1 MEECSF
7 LFFRCIITYLK
18 IFIKIAQHDYII
30 IIISQ
35 ICTYKKHLYLM
46 KNRGIVFAFVVF
58 SFIALQVNAQ
68 SEAPKGWH
76 LLDYSVDS
84 FYGISLTKAYEFLAE
99 KKKISKT
106 VIVAVLDSGVD
117 TAHEDLKNI
126 LWRNP
131 KEIPG
136 NGIDDDGNGY
146 IDDVFGWNF
155 LGGKDGRN
163 ITKAPDEKSRIYHH
177 LKAKFAIPD
186 LDTFSLKAKEL
197 EEYHLWKKTADQLNF
212 TSEEQMELVFVEVTA
227 KAIKRHDKVL
237 RQEMGS
243 EEYTCEKLESF
254 QPTSKSGKEAKYGYL
269 TCMKMIGIDTDEN
282 NTSTIADLD
291 EYIEGKKAA
300 FDSKEAPQNDF
311 RAEIVKDNY
320 YDFSD
325 KYYGNN
331 NVMGSLNAAK
341 HGTHV
346 CGLIGAQRNNGIGMD
361 GVADNVQIM
370 MLRIVPDG
378 DEYDKD
384 IALAIRYA
392 VDNGAKVINMSF
404 GKSFSPEKRWVDSA
418 VRYAELKDVLIIHA
432 SGNESANVDEKENF
446 PNSNLKEWNTL
457 ATNFITVGASSDP
470 KISGS
475 LSAEF
480 SNYGKEN
487 VDVFA
492 PGVRIYSTLPG
503 KSQYGNLKG
512 TSMST
517 PIVTGLVALI
527 RSYYPDL
534 TGKQVKKII
543 EESAF
548 KPNSM
553 APNIKPGSKEERVPF
568 SILSKTGGIIN
579 AYAAVFSADTTA
591 ILQPKSLPIH
601 NISAKPKST
610 N

>member
-1 MEECSF
+1 MIHRGNVLAFVALSF
-7 LFFRCIITYLK
+7 
-18 IFIKIAQHDYII
+18 
-30 IIISQ
+30 
-35 ICTYKKHLYLM
+35 
-46 KNRGIVFAFVVF
+46 IVF
-58 SFIALQVNAQ
+58 QGNAQ
-68 SEAPKGWH
+68 SEVPKGWH
-76 LLDYSVDS
+76 LLDYSQDS
-84 FYGISLTKAYEFLAE
+84 FYGISLNKAYEFLKE
-99 KKKISKT
+99 KKRISKP

-117 TAHEDLKNI
+117 TTQEDLKNI

-163 ITKAPDEKSRIYHH
+163 MTKAPDEKSRIYHH
-177 LKAKFAIPD
+177 SKTKFAVPD
-186 LDTFSLKAKEL
+186 LDTTQFLTAEMD
-197 EEYHLWKKTADQLNF
+197 EYHLWKKTADQLNF

-237 RQEMGS
+237 RQEMGC
-243 EEYTCEKLESF
+243 EEYTCEKLETF
-254 QPTSKSGKEAKYGYL
+254 QPTSKLGRDAKYGYL
-269 TCMKMIGIDTDEN
+269 TCMKMIGIDPDEN

-300 FDSKEAPQNDF
+300 FDSKDAPQNDF
-311 RAEIVKDNY
+311 RADIVKDNY
-320 YDFSD
+320 YDISD

-331 NVMGSLNAAK
+331 DVMVSLNSAK

-346 CGLIGAQRNNGIGMD
+346 CGLIGAQRNNGLGMD

-418 VRYAELKDVLIIHA
+418 VRYAELKDVLLIHA
-432 SGNESANVDEKENF
+432 SGNESANVDEKENY
-446 PNSNLKEWNTL
+446 PNPTLKEWNTL

-475 LSAEF
+475 LTADF
-480 SNYGKEN
+480 SNYGKVN

-517 PIVTGLVALI
+517 PIVTGLVALL

-534 TGKQVKKII
+534 NATQVKKII
-543 EESAF
+543 EECAY
-548 KPNSM
+548 KPDTL
-553 APNIKPGSKEERVPF
+553 APNMKPGTKDETISFKL
-568 SILSKTGGIIN
+568 LSKSGGIIN
-579 AYAAVFSADTTA
+579 AYSSVVSADTTLP
-591 ILQPKSLPIH
+591 IRMGSLPTK
-601 NISAKPKST
+601 NISTKPKNKS
-610 N
+610 